1 MPRPTTAEEPLAPA
15 LAEPLDRFL
24 AEMEQGRGL
33 AENTLDAYRRD
44 LQRYLRFL
52 ARRGIDS
59 LDRVTGPEVAG
70 LIEELRQAG
79 LTPAT
84 VARNLTSIRRFHR
97 FLLRCGQATLDPTE
111 ALESPR
117 LERPLPDVLSV
128 TEVSRLME
136 APDLSTPLGQRDR
149 ALLEVLYASGLRVS
163 ELIALRLPALE
174 LDSALIRIV
183 GKPSRERLVPI
194 GRPAVRQVAIYL
206 ERGRPRL
213 AGPESADTVFLNS
226 RGTGLSR
233 MGVWKI
239 IRGAA
244 IGAGIDR
251 PISPHTL
258 RHSFAAHLLDGGAD
272 LRAVQELLG
281 HADISTTQVYARL
294 GSQHL
299 REVHRR
305 YHPRG

>member
-1 MPRPTTAEEPLAPA
+1 
-15 LAEPLDRFL
+15 
-24 AEMEQGRGL
+24 MEGAQGL
-33 AENTLDAYRRD
+33 AGNTLDAYRRD
-44 LQRYLRFL
+44 LRRYLRHL
-52 ARRGIDS
+52 ARQGIGS
-59 LDRVTGPEVAG
+59 PSQVTGQCVAG
-70 LIEELRQAG
+70 LLEELRQTG

-84 VARNLTSIRRFHR
+84 VARNLTSIRRFHG
-97 FLLRCGQATLDPTE
+97 FLMRCGQAVHDPTE
-111 ALESPR
+111 MLESPR
-117 LERPLPDVLSV
+117 LERPLPDILSV

-149 ALLEVLYASGLRVS
+149 ALLELLYASGLRVS
-163 ELIALRLPALE
+163 ELIALPLSSLLLE
-174 LDSALIRIV
+174 SALIRIA

-194 GRPAVRQVAIYL
+194 GRSAVRQVTVYL

-213 AGPESADTVFLNS
+213 AGPESADAVFLNA

-239 IRGAA
+239 IRAA
-244 IGAGIDR
+244 AKGAGIER
-251 PISPHTL
+251 EISPHTL

-272 LRAVQELLG
+272 LRVVQELLG
-281 HADISTTQVYARL
+281 HADIATTQVYTRL
-294 GSQHL
+294 DSQDL